1 MVSVRTSLALANEKQ
16 TAPHDYRRQG
26 PSLLA
31 DRFWS
36 TPLRASTIT
45 IPLAETPLSNDA
57 HRHARELCKILPAGR
72 AHEQITRELRELGE
86 ESTPANTPTRTQLH
100 RKRVY
105 QNRRH
110 FPTSDAIQNINLM
123 HGPTGFLENS
133 SYPVVRIILASQAGL
148 KLLRQHGTNIYIDT
162 TFKLIEQ
169 DLKLT
174 VTLYSHI

>member
-1 MVSVRTSLALANEKQ
+1 
-16 TAPHDYRRQG
+16 
-26 PSLLA
+26 
-31 DRFWS
+31 
-36 TPLRASTIT
+36 
-45 IPLAETPLSNDA
+45 
-57 HRHARELCKILPAGR
+57 
-72 AHEQITRELRELGE
+72 
-86 ESTPANTPTRTQLH
+86 
-100 RKRVY
+100 
-105 QNRRH
+105 
-110 FPTSDAIQNINLM
+110 M